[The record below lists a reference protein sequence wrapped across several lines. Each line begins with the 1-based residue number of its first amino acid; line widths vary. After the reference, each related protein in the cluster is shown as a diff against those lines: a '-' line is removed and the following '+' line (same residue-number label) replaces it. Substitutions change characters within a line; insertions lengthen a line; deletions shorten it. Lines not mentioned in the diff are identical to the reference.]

1 MILIAYFML
10 CILMIKSHGSFFKDD
25 IQSYISDDGFEGEN
39 FGFFV
44 SSDSIYLFRGFE
56 CPNRGT

>member
-39 FGFFV
+39 FGLFV